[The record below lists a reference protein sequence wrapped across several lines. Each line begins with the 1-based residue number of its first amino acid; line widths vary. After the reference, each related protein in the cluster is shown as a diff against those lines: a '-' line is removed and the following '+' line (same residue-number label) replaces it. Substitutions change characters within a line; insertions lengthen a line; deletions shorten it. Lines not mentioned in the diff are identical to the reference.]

1 MKTLPGKPISFWL
14 DSTAETD
21 YPPMEKVTVDVAIV
35 GAGITGITAAYLLK
49 KAGKTVALID
59 GQRIATSASGHTT
72 AKVTSLHQLIYADL
86 IDRHGEDKAR
96 LYGESN
102 QAGVEFVAN
111 TVEREGID
119 CDFQRNETFSFAE
132 SKDNLD
138 KIQREYD
145 AAVKL
150 GLPAEFVTE
159 TTLPFEIAGAIKFT
173 NQGEFHVRKY
183 LLHLASI
190 IPGDGSYVFENSRVQ
205 TVEEGSPCTVFA
217 NDTTLEATDVLLT
230 THLPIMDQGL
240 YFAKA
245 YPQRSYIIGAK
256 IDAAKAPQGMYI
268 GVGKNYHSIRTTPA
282 PDGGLLLLIGG
293 GGHKVGSKSD
303 TETSYEELEQYLHS
317 HFGIDKIDYRW
328 STQDYK
334 SFDRLPYIGKLTP
347 ANEHIYVA
355 TGYSLWGMSKGTMAG
370 MLLADL
376 VLGKANPWADLY
388 NSLRAT
394 PFVTQESIKNNLDV
408 GIHWVGDRLKG
419 IQNWSVDDVKPGEGK
434 IITLKGEKVGVYKDE
449 AGKVTAVN
457 ATCPHLTCIVNWNS
471 AEKSWDCPCHGG
483 RFTCEG
489 KVIQGPPVKD
499 LELKFVSSGS

>member
-1 MKTLPGKPISFWL
+1 MTTLPGKPISFWL
-14 DSTAETD
+14 DSTSETSF
-21 YPPMEKVTVDVAIV
+21 PKMENVTVDVAII

-49 KAGKTVALID
+49 KAGKKVALVEA
-59 GQRIATSASGHTT
+59 QQIAKSASGHTT
-72 AKVTSLHQLIYADL
+72 AKVTSLHQLIYANL

-102 QAGVEFVAN
+102 QAGVEFVAS
-111 TVEREGID
+111 TVEQEGID
-119 CDFQRNETFSFAE
+119 CDFQRNDTYSFAQE
-132 SKDNLD
+132 QKNLD
-138 KIQREYD
+138 KVQKEYD
-145 AAVKL
+145 AAIKL

-159 TTLPFEIAGAIKFT
+159 TTLPFEIAGAVKFT
-173 NQGEFHVRKY
+173 NQAQFHVRKY
-183 LLHLASI
+183 LLHLANT
-190 IPGDGSYVFENSRVQ
+190 IPGEGSYIFENSRVQ
-205 TVEEGSPCTVFA
+205 TVDEGTPCKVYA
-217 NDTTLEATDVLLT
+217 NDTTLQATDVLLT

-256 IDAAKAPQGMYI
+256 ISAEKAPQGMYI

-282 PDGGLLLLIGG
+282 EDGGLLLLIGG
-293 GGHKVGSKSD
+293 GGHKVGEKSA
-303 TETSYEELEQYLHS
+303 TEESYQELDQYLHS
-317 HFGIDKIDYRW
+317 HFGIDKVDYRW
-328 STQDYK
+328 SSQDYE
-334 SFDRLPYIGKLTP
+334 SFDKLPYIGKLTP
-347 ANEHIYVA
+347 ANDHIYVA

-376 VLGKANPWADLY
+376 VQGIDNPWADLY
-388 NSLRAT
+388 DSLRAT

-408 GIHWVGDRLKG
+408 GKHWVVDRLKG
-419 IQNWSVDDVKPGEGK
+419 IDKWSVDDVKPGEGR

-449 AGKVTAVN
+449 TGKVTAVN
-457 ATCPHLTCIVNWNS
+457 ATCPHLACIVNWNS

-499 LELKFVSSGS
+499 LEQKIV

>member
-1 MKTLPGKPISFWL
+1 MTTLPGKPISFWL
-14 DSTAETD
+14 DSTSETSF
-21 YPPMEKVTVDVAIV
+21 PKMENVTVDVAII

-49 KAGKTVALID
+49 KAGKKVALVEA
-59 GQRIATSASGHTT
+59 QQIAKSASGHTT
-72 AKVTSLHQLIYADL
+72 AKVTSLHQLIYANL

-102 QAGVEFVAN
+102 QAGVEFVAS
-111 TVEREGID
+111 TVEQEGID
-119 CDFQRNETFSFAE
+119 CDFQRNDTYSFAQE
-132 SKDNLD
+132 QKNLD
-138 KIQREYD
+138 KVQKEYD
-145 AAVKL
+145 AAIKL

-159 TTLPFEIAGAIKFT
+159 TTLPFDIAGAVKFT
-173 NQGEFHVRKY
+173 NQAQFHVRKY
-183 LLHLASI
+183 LLHLANT
-190 IPGDGSYVFENSRVQ
+190 IPGEGSYIFENSRVQ
-205 TVEEGSPCTVFA
+205 TVDEGTPCKVYA
-217 NDTTLEATDVLLT
+217 NDTTLQATDVLLT

-256 IDAAKAPQGMYI
+256 ISAEKAPQGMYI

-282 PDGGLLLLIGG
+282 EDGGLLLLIGG
-293 GGHKVGSKSD
+293 GGHKVGEKSA
-303 TETSYEELEQYLHS
+303 TEESYQELDQYLHS
-317 HFGIDKIDYRW
+317 HFGIDKVDYRW
-328 STQDYK
+328 SSQDYE
-334 SFDRLPYIGKLTP
+334 SFDKLPYIGKLTP
-347 ANEHIYVA
+347 ANDHIYVA

-376 VLGKANPWADLY
+376 VQGIDNPWADLY
-388 NSLRAT
+388 DSLRAT

-408 GIHWVGDRLKG
+408 GKHWVVDRLKG
-419 IQNWSVDDVKPGEGK
+419 IDKWSVDDVKPGEGR

-449 AGKVTAVN
+449 TGKVTAVN
-457 ATCPHLTCIVNWNS
+457 ATCPHLACIVNWNS

-499 LELKFVSSGS
+499 LEQKIV